1 MNLVDGER
9 GRERE
14 REGASVHYIMYSF
27 FWYTHLGLFHTH
39 LAFVSVA
46 METICDLPHP
56 LARTDPLYKVGWE
69 QSHLVSA
76 FPLVNTH
83 GR

>member
-1 MNLVDGER
+1 MHECGRER
-9 GRERE
+9 QRERE
-14 REGASVHYIMYSF
+14 RVYTSVQLVF

-46 METICDLPHP
+46 VETICDLPHP